1 MNSVNFAEKFDDYLN
16 PILVKEM
23 RRLLRGYSF
32 FVAFTLYF
40 ILIAGITIFGLIH
53 PEQLSTIDLCQYIF
67 ALLGIFCLFVIPIS
81 IEDIIKKNIKSDT
94 DELVSISTLPYS
106 DVVNGYFLLGFI
118 QVTALYAA
126 SLPFAIIPTF
136 IGSIDLQKIFI
147 LMTIS
152 YFPCLMVITWIV
164 QNTLLIKQKPG
175 MKAII
180 DLVSGAGIWLV
191 AGPMIFVF
199 KQALRDKILNSI
211 SETALWV
218 IIEIGLLIVFYKII
232 VFTNPQNIETPK
244 KVLTFRV
251 YMTIILA
258 IAIISSF
265 IFNSY
270 AEIAF
275 AVIILFLLGSSIFIH
290 CEPEGY
296 SERFVNEMPSEP
308 FAKLIKFPFQRGVVN
323 GLSWLAIVTIFTF
336 IAFTIIT
343 EVFSLYTYIIK
354 NPGLLLLA
362 SIATINAYLFFG
374 NFIRKIFFKK
384 HKKGTNIVIA
394 LILFIC
400 IGCIPAHILSRE
412 DRIKIGYNTYITKYD
427 GPFTP
432 KIYPLPVGFL
442 NPIAV
447 GLHSKDSSG
456 KTIILSSLLL
466 GLGVLL
472 NIRSLCKQTT
482 DYFTETP
489 YEEEEQ

>member
-53 PEQLSTIDLCQYIF
+53 PKQLSAIDFCQYIF

-106 DVVNGYFLLGFI
+106 DVVNGYFLFGFI

-136 IGSIDLQKIFI
+136 IGTIDLQKIFI

-164 QNTLLIKQKPG
+164 QNTLQIKQKPG
-175 MKAII
+175 MKVIVDFI
-180 DLVSGAGIWLV
+180 SGVGIWLV
-191 AGPMIFVF
+191 TGPLIFIF
-199 KQALRDKILNSI
+199 NYALKGKILNTF
-211 SETALWV
+211 SEAALWTT
-218 IIEIGLLIVFYKII
+218 IEIGLLIVFYKII
-232 VFTNPQNIETPK
+232 VSINSPNIETTSK
-244 KVLTFRV
+244 SLTFRV
-251 YMTIILA
+251 YMTIIWT
-258 IAIISSF
+258 IAVISGF

-354 NPGLLLLA
+354 NPGILLLA